1 MPDHLRI
8 VYRLLNPDEELVAK
22 KVGKRSNE
30 LDILRHLDTIERKSD
45 HVIAMIDSFD
55 GWVVLPKLVTVM
67 DRARTAPKQVESKIV
82 QVCWGLI
89 EGVAYLHGLCIA
101 HRDIKPDNLLVD
113 RDLCLKIIDFDIA
126 MQVEDE
132 DQQVDDQCGTK
143 GWMAPEVEKKSRH
156 SPIRADRWACG
167 RVLLYLLN
175 EFKNEDESLTAFAR
189 CLSTYDPKQRPSLIG
204 ASSVTPPLFSNVG
217 NVCSAT
223 KRKALR
229 PSQDPTEVEG
239 ENVEPPNTKKQKLH
253 GLGIKQIVVF

>member
-1 MPDHLRI
+1 MPDHIRV
-8 VYRLLNPDEELVAK
+8 VYRSLNPAEEFVAK

-30 LDILRHLDTIERKSD
+30 LDILRYLDSIERKSD
-45 HVIAMIDSFD
+45 HVIAIVDSFD
-55 GWVVLPKLVTVM
+55 GWVVLPKLVTIM
-67 DRARTAPKQVESKIV
+67 DHARTARKQIESKIV

-101 HRDIKPDNLLVD
+101 HRDIKPDNLLVE
-113 RDLCLKIIDFDIA
+113 RDLCLKIIDFDVA

-132 DQQVDDQCGTK
+132 DQQVDDRCGTK

-189 CLSTYDPKQRPSLIG
+189 CLIAYDPKQRPSLIG
-204 ASSVTPPLFSNVG
+204 ASSVTLPLFSDVG
-217 NVCSAT
+217 NVCSAM
-223 KRKALR
+223 KRKVLR
-229 PSQDPTEVEG
+229 PSQDPEG
-239 ENVEPPNTKKQKLH
+239 ESSEPPNTKKQKLH
-253 GLGIKQIVVF
+253 GLGFRPNVVF